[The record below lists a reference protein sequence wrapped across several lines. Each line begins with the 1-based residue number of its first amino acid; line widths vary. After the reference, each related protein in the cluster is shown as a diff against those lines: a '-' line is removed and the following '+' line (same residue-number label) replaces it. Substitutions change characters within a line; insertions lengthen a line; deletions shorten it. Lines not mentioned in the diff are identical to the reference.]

1 MKNYWHLHIGD
12 STQPHKKY
20 AGTVKNCDFVIVVNF
35 YTKSKTFWI
44 FCVLIISVCKHS
56 DFKFEGKQ
64 KCFQYVKN
72 IPKKRVQPH
81 FSQYFAHI
89 KKILFAQSLKKS
101 LSWNWKKKVEKK
113 LKLKKKVLKVRVKIE
128 KTKKPEMNNDTGKW
142 RGVGSEQK

>member
-1 MKNYWHLHIGD
+1 MDNYRNLDNFFIIENFWHLHIGD

-35 YTKSKTFWI
+35 YTVSKTFWI

-72 IPKKRVQPH
+72 IPKKKVQPH

-89 KKILFAQSLKKS
+89 KKNLFALKFKI
-101 LSWNWKKKVEKK
+101 L
-113 LKLKKKVLKVRVKIE
+113 VLTNPIFYYRKI
-128 KTKKPEMNNDTGKW
+128 
-142 RGVGSEQK
+142 V